1 MADILLV
8 EDKDSLRRVLRLT
21 LENAGYTVAEA
32 ADARAALNEIAN
44 SRHRLVLTD
53 LRMPNGSGLD
63 VLRSARSADAD
74 VPVIVMT
81 AFGSID
87 EAVQAMKD
95 GAHDFLQKPVD
106 SNHLL
111 LLVDRALEQAR
122 LRTENI
128 LLREEWSRRYG
139 FPRIIGESEVVKRA
153 VAETQRVAQT
163 EATVLLLGESG
174 TGKELFARAVHH
186 LSPRRDQPFVAINCA
201 AIPETLIENELF
213 GHERGAFT
221 GASDRRQGKF
231 ELAGGG
237 TVFLDE
243 IGELPLG
250 VQGKLLRAIEEKMID
265 RIGGRAPV
273 AVDVRVVAATN
284 KDLKTAV
291 DNGQFRGDLFFRLA
305 VFPIEIPPLRERGAF
320 TGASDRRQGK
330 FELAGGGTVFLDEIG
345 ELPLGVQGKLLRA
358 IEEKMIDRIGG
369 RAPVAVDVRVVA
381 ATNKDLKT
389 AVDNGQFRGDLF
401 FRLAV
406 FPIEIPPLRDRGDD
420 VTLLARHF
428 AAEIGRELRGREAQ
442 LSDEAVAALKLH
454 RWPGN
459 VRELENAIERACILS
474 DTLKLEPADLG
485 LGPTATDGPD
495 ALQQV
500 DLSGTLSDVAHRV
513 LRIVERRK
521 IQAAL
526 VANDGNKSKTA
537 EDLGVSYKTLLNKI
551 KDYTL

>member
-1 MADILLV
+1 
-8 EDKDSLRRVLRLT
+8 
-21 LENAGYTVAEA
+21 
-32 ADARAALNEIAN
+32 
-44 SRHRLVLTD
+44 
-53 LRMPNGSGLD
+53 
-63 VLRSARSADAD
+63 
-74 VPVIVMT
+74 
-81 AFGSID
+81 
-87 EAVQAMKD
+87 
-95 GAHDFLQKPVD
+95 
-106 SNHLL
+106 
-111 LLVDRALEQAR
+111 
-122 LRTENI
+122 
-128 LLREEWSRRYG
+128 
-139 FPRIIGESEVVKRA
+139 VVKRA

-186 LSPRRDQPFVAINCA
+186 LSNRRDQPFVAINCA

-221 GASDRRQGKF
+221 GAADRRQGKF
-231 ELAGGG
+231 ELAAGG

-273 AVDVRVVAATN
+273 SVDVRVVAATN
-284 KDLKTAV
+284 KDLK
-291 DNGQFRGDLFFRLA
+291 
-305 VFPIEIPPLRERGAF
+305 
-320 TGASDRRQGK
+320 S
-330 FELAGGGTVFLDEIG
+330 
-345 ELPLGVQGKLLRA
+345 
-358 IEEKMIDRIGG
+358 
-369 RAPVAVDVRVVA
+369 
-381 ATNKDLKT
+381 

-442 LSDEAVAALKLH
+442 LSDEAIAALKPH

-474 DTLKLEPADLG
+474 DTMTLEPADLG
-485 LGPTATDGPD
+485 LNATAEPD
-495 ALQQV
+495 ALADV

-513 LRIVERRK
+513 LRVVERRK
-521 IQAAL
+521 IQSAL
-526 VANDGNKSKTA
+526 EANAGNKSKTA
-537 EDLGVSYKTLLNKI
+537 EDLGVSYKTLLNKL
-551 KDYTL
+551 KEYTL

>member
-21 LENAGYTVAEA
+21 LENAGYSVTEA
-32 ADARAALNEIAN
+32 VDASSALNEIATT
-44 SRHRLVLTD
+44 RHRLILTD
-53 LRMPNGSGLD
+53 LRMPHGSGLD
-63 VLRSARSADAD
+63 VLRAARSADAE

-95 GAHDFLQKPVD
+95 GAHDCLQKPVD

-111 LLVDRALEQAR
+111 LLVERALEQAR
-122 LRTENI
+122 LRTENV

-139 FPRIIGESEVVKRA
+139 FPRILGESESLKRA
-153 VAETQRVAQT
+153 VGETQRVAQT

-186 LSPRRDQPFVAINCA
+186 LSARRDKPFVAINCA

-231 ELAGGG
+231 EMASGG

-284 KDLKTAV
+284 KDLKSAV
-291 DNGQFRGDLFFRLA
+291 DNA
-305 VFPIEIPPLRERGAF
+305 
-320 TGASDRRQGK
+320 
-330 FELAGGGTVFLDEIG
+330 
-345 ELPLGVQGKLLRA
+345 
-358 IEEKMIDRIGG
+358 
-369 RAPVAVDVRVVA
+369 
-381 ATNKDLKT
+381 
-389 AVDNGQFRGDLF
+389 QFRGDLF

-420 VTLLARHF
+420 IVLLARYF
-428 AAEIGRELRGREAQ
+428 AAQLGKDLRGREAT
-442 LSDEAVAALKLH
+442 LSEDALAALRSH
-454 RWPGN
+454 SWPGN
-459 VRELENAIERACILS
+459 VRELENAIERACILTDTMVLTPS
-474 DTLKLEPADLG
+474 D
-485 LGPTATDGPD
+485 
-495 ALQQV
+495 
-500 DLSGTLSDVAHRV
+500 
-513 LRIVERRK
+513 RK
-521 IQAAL
+521 S
-526 VANDGNKSKTA
+526 V
-537 EDLGVSYKTLLNKI
+537 V
-551 KDYTL
+551 

>member
-21 LENAGYTVAEA
+21 LENAGYSVSEA
-32 ADARAALNEIAN
+32 VDASSALNEIAT
-44 SRHRLVLTD
+44 SRHQLVLTD

-63 VLRSARSADAD
+63 VLRAARTADAD

-111 LLVDRALEQAR
+111 LLVNRALEQAR
-122 LRTENI
+122 LRTENV

-139 FPRIIGESEVVKRA
+139 FPRILGESEALKRT
-153 VAETQRVAQT
+153 VGETQRVAQT

-186 LSPRRDQPFVAINCA
+186 LSARRDKPFVAINCA

-221 GASDRRQGKF
+221 GANDRRQGKF
-231 ELAGGG
+231 ELAAGG

-243 IGELPLG
+243 IGELPLA
-250 VQGKLLRAIEEKMID
+250 VQGKLLRAIEEKVVD

-284 KDLKTAV
+284 KDLKAAV
-291 DNGQFRGDLFFRLA
+291 ENG
-305 VFPIEIPPLRERGAF
+305 E
-320 TGASDRRQGK
+320 
-330 FELAGGGTVFLDEIG
+330 
-345 ELPLGVQGKLLRA
+345 
-358 IEEKMIDRIGG
+358 
-369 RAPVAVDVRVVA
+369 
-381 ATNKDLKT
+381 
-389 AVDNGQFRGDLF
+389 FRGDLF

-406 FPIEIPPLRDRGDD
+406 FPIEIPPLRDRGED
-420 VTLLARHF
+420 VVLLARHF
-428 AAEIGRELRGREAQ
+428 AAELGKELRGREAQ
-442 LSDEAVAALKLH
+442 LSPAAVAAVQQH
-454 RWPGN
+454 HWPGN
-459 VRELENAIERACILS
+459 VRELENAIERACILT
-474 DTLKLEPADLG
+474 DTMTLEPADLG
-485 LGPTATDGPD
+485 LVTSGADESE
-495 ALQQV
+495 ALREL
-500 DLSGTLSDVAHRV
+500 DLSGTLSDVGHRA
-513 LRIVERRK
+513 LRLVERRK
-521 IQAAL
+521 IVRAL
-526 VANDGNKSKTA
+526 EANMGNKSKTA
-537 EDLGVSYKTLLNKI
+537 EDLGVSYKTLLNKM
-551 KDYTL
+551 KEYAL

>member
-1 MADILLV
+1 VADILLV

-21 LENAGYTVAEA
+21 LENAGYSVAEA
-32 ADARAALNEIAN
+32 IDAGAALNEIAT

-63 VLRSARSADAD
+63 VLRSARAADAD

-111 LLVDRALEQAR
+111 LLVERALEQAR
-122 LRTENI
+122 LRTENV

-139 FPRIIGESEVVKRA
+139 FPRILGESETLKRA
-153 VAETQRVAQT
+153 VGETQRVAQT

-186 LSPRRDQPFVAINCA
+186 LSARRDNAFVAINCA

-221 GASDRRQGKF
+221 GATDRRQGKF
-231 ELAGGG
+231 ELASGG

-243 IGELPLG
+243 IGELPLA
-250 VQGKLLRAIEEKMID
+250 VQGKLLRAIEEKVVD
-265 RIGGRAPV
+265 RIGGSAPV

-284 KDLKTAV
+284 KDLKAAV

-305 VFPIEIPPLRERGAF
+305 VFPIE
-320 TGASDRRQGK
+320 
-330 FELAGGGTVFLDEIG
+330 V
-345 ELPLGVQGKLLRA
+345 
-358 IEEKMIDRIGG
+358 
-369 RAPVAVDVRVVA
+369 
-381 ATNKDLKT
+381 
-389 AVDNGQFRGDLF
+389 
-401 FRLAV
+401 
-406 FPIEIPPLRDRGDD
+406 PPLRDRGDD
-420 VTLLARHF
+420 IIMLAQHF

-442 LSDEAVAALKLH
+442 LSSGAVDALRQH
-454 RWPGN
+454 HWPGN

-474 DTLKLEPADLG
+474 DSLILEPADLG
-485 LGPTATDGPD
+485 LGSSATHESES
-495 ALQQV
+495 LEQL
-500 DLSGTLSDVAHRV
+500 DLSGTLSEVAHRA

-521 IQAAL
+521 IVRAL
-526 VANDGNKSKTA
+526 EANHGNKSKTA

-551 KDYTL
+551 KEYAL

>member
-1 MADILLV
+1 MYNPGSMADILLV

-32 ADARAALNEIAN
+32 TDAREALNEIAT

-63 VLRSARSADAD
+63 VLRAARAADAD

-111 LLVDRALEQAR
+111 LLVERALEQAR
-122 LRTENI
+122 LRTENV

-139 FPRIIGESEVVKRA
+139 FPRILGESEALKRS
-153 VAETQRVAQT
+153 VGETQRVAQT

-186 LSPRRDQPFVAINCA
+186 LSARRDNPFVAINCA

-221 GASDRRQGKF
+221 GAGDRRQGKF
-231 ELAGGG
+231 ELASGG

-250 VQGKLLRAIEEKMID
+250 VQGKLLRAIEEKVVD

-284 KDLKTAV
+284 KDLKVAV
-291 DNGQFRGDLFFRLA
+291 ENGEFRGDLFFRLA
-305 VFPIEIPPLRERGAF
+305 VFPIEIPPLRERGE
-320 TGASDRRQGK
+320 DI
-330 FELAGGGTVFLDEIG
+330 V
-345 ELPLGVQGKLLRA
+345 
-358 IEEKMIDRIGG
+358 M
-369 RAPVAVDVRVVA
+369 
-381 ATNKDLKT
+381 
-389 AVDNGQFRGDLF
+389 
-401 FRLAV
+401 
-406 FPIEIPPLRDRGDD
+406 
-420 VTLLARHF
+420 LARHF
-428 AAEIGRELRGREAQ
+428 AAQLGKELRGREATVT
-442 LSDEAVAALKLH
+442 DAALEAMVAH

-459 VRELENAIERACILS
+459 VRELENAIERACILT
-474 DTLKLEPADLG
+474 DTMQLEPHDLG
-485 LGPTATDGPD
+485 LLPSTTDNESLPGF
-495 ALQQV
+495 
-500 DLSGTLSDVAHRV
+500 DLSGTLADVTNRALRV
-513 LRIVERRK
+513 LERSK
-521 IQAAL
+521 IRATLDAQQ
-526 VANDGNKSKTA
+526 GNKAKTA
-537 EDLGVSYKTLLNKI
+537 EALGVSYKT
-551 KDYTL
+551 